1 MVREYRD
8 YQVNCLR
15 EPGRIEHV
23 QIIIEAD
30 NGTLIPLESRGCEQ
44 ASACPECNLCRAAL
58 PDMVF
63 HNPNLPTHIPVTP
76 KLLEKA

>member
-30 NGTLIPLESRGCEQ
+30 NGTLIPCLLYTSD
-44 ASACPECNLCRAAL
+44 AA
-58 PDMVF
+58 D
-63 HNPNLPTHIPVTP
+63 
-76 KLLEKA
+76 E